1 MYTGGLEGLQYMYA
15 VIYRLGQIKHMGL
28 YCCTFDNITN
38 TQSQSVFIKKKN

>member
-28 YCCTFDNITN
+28 YCCTFDKHHKHAVT
-38 TQSQSVFIKKKN
+38 KCLY